1 MLLSLSV
8 VILCRALRNLAVTVS
23 AGDGYA
29 QAGRH
34 LRAPRG
40 EASTMLFST
49 ESSCNTTGHNF
60 SDGFSLYQQLESGTT
75 AVAENISRKRNDTD
89 PFGRN
94 EEVAKIEITVLS
106 LAFLAAVVGNLSV
119 LLAMYRTR
127 RKLSRMHLF
136 MKHLSL
142 ADLVV
147 AFFQV
152 LPQLCWEITFRFF
165 GPDFLCRI
173 VKHLQVLGMFASTY
187 MMVMMTVDRY
197 IAICHP
203 LQTLQQPTQR
213 AYIMIGSTWACSLV
227 LSTPQYFIFSL
238 SEVRPGSAVYDC
250 WGHFM
255 EPWGLRAYIT
265 WITAGIFLVP
275 VVVLMLC
282 YGFICR
288 TIWRNLKYKTR
299 KKGTVAEATKNGI
312 LGRNSVSSVSS
323 ISRAKLRTVK
333 MTFVIVVAYV
343 VCWAPFF
350 TVQMWSVWDETFSWD
365 DSENT
370 IVTLSALLA
379 SLNSCCNP
387 WIYMIFSGHLLSDF
401 FGSLPCCHRLRNKFH
416 QQDSDSSIRRTTLL
430 SRLQGPRLSEP
441 FRDLNLTIKNCQ
453 QVPSAS

>member
-1 MLLSLSV
+1 MCTSQGNRWIPSGFLTREFFSIVPYTLEE
-8 VILCRALRNLAVTVS
+8 
-23 AGDGYA
+23 GYGYA
-29 QAGRH
+29 QARRH
-34 LRAPRG
+34 LHAPGG
-40 EASTMLFST
+40 ETVTMPLPSV
-49 ESSCNTTGHNF
+49 SSCNATHQNCTDSSNF
-60 SDGFSLYQQLESGTT
+60 TQQL
-75 AVAENISRKRNDTD
+75 KRNDTD

-94 EEVAKIEITVLS
+94 EEVAKLEITVLS
-106 LAFLAAVVGNLSV
+106 LAFVAAVVGNLSV
-119 LLAMYRTR
+119 LLAMYRAR
-127 RKLSRMHLF
+127 RKPSRMHLF
-136 MKHLSL
+136 MKHLCL

-152 LPQLCWEITFRFF
+152 LPQLCWEVTFRFY

-227 LSTPQYFIFSL
+227 LSTPQYCIFSL

-250 WGHFM
+250 WGHFV
-255 EPWGLRAYIT
+255 EPWGVRAYIT
-265 WITAGIFLVP
+265 WITVGIFVVP
-275 VVVLMLC
+275 VAVLVFC

-288 TIWRNLKYKTR
+288 TIWRNLRYKTQRR
-299 KKGTVAEATKNGI
+299 KSAEASKSGM
-312 LGRNSVSSVSS
+312 LSRSSVSSVST

-365 DSENT
+365 
-370 IVTLSALLA
+370 
-379 SLNSCCNP
+379 
-387 WIYMIFSGHLLSDF
+387 G
-401 FGSLPCCHRLRNKFH
+401 K
-416 QQDSDSSIRRTTLL
+416 
-430 SRLQGPRLSEP
+430 
-441 FRDLNLTIKNCQ
+441 
-453 QVPSAS
+453 

>member
-1 MLLSLSV
+1 MLFVPSPPPSLRSATM
-8 VILCRALRNLAVTVS
+8 RSFNATQRNL
-23 AGDGYA
+23 
-29 QAGRH
+29 
-34 LRAPRG
+34 
-40 EASTMLFST
+40 
-49 ESSCNTTGHNF
+49 
-60 SDGFSLYQQLESGTT
+60 SGT
-75 AVAENISRKRNDTD
+75 ANHSD

-94 EEVAKIEITVLS
+94 EEVAKLEITVLS
-106 LAFLAAVVGNLSV
+106 LAFVAAVAGNLSV
-119 LLAMYRTR
+119 LLAMLRSR

-152 LPQLCWEITFRFF
+152 LPQLCWEVTFRFY

-197 IAICHP
+197 VAICHP
-203 LQTLQQPTQR
+203 LRSLQQPTQR
-213 AYIMIGSTWACSLV
+213 AYIMISCSWACSLL
-227 LSTPQYFIFSL
+227 LSSPQYFIFSL

-250 WGHFM
+250 WGHFV

-275 VVVLMLC
+275 VAVLVFC

-288 TIWRNLKYKTR
+288 TIWRNLKGKTR
-299 KKGTVAEATKNGI
+299 RKSAADASAAGGRSRI
-312 LGRNSVSSVSS
+312 LGRNSVSSVST

-350 TVQMWSVWDETFSWD
+350 TVQMWSVWDKTFSWH
-365 DSENT
+365 DSENPA
-370 IVTLSALLA
+370 VTLSALLA

-401 FGSLPCCHRLRNKFH
+401 LGLLPCCRRLRDRLR

-430 SRLQGPRLSEP
+430 SRLQAPRPS
-441 FRDLNLTIKNCQ
+441 DLNFTFKNC
-453 QVPSAS
+453 PPATLAS